1 MKFLTQFAS
10 FKFLGI
16 TPLSQVEAIAAFNIS
31 YGTMKLENDDA
42 WFATNDLF
50 RFKTVIYKLP
60 FFRLDCQPLS
70 INHMA
75 ISITWM
81 KMFKSLLIYSGIP
94 CVNTVFTCILWH
106 RIPSPNE
113 VQTFD
118 AGISFPPEKHIKPN
132 CGDYNSHKC
141 VTVLIHIIQCCEF

>member
-16 TPLSQVEAIAAFNIS
+16 IPLSQVQVIGAFNIS
-31 YGTMKLENDDA
+31 YGTMELENGDA
-42 WFATNDLF
+42 WKVLENLQLMIY
-50 RFKTVIYKLP
+50 VIYKLP
-60 FFRLDCQPLS
+60 FFLLDCQPLS

-75 ISITWM
+75 ISITWI

-94 CVNTVFTCILWH
+94 CENTVFTCILWH

-118 AGISFPPEKHIKPN
+118 AGISFPQEKHIKPN
-132 CGDYNSHKC
+132 CGDNNSHKC
-141 VTVLIHIIQCCEF
+141 VTVLFHIIQCCEF